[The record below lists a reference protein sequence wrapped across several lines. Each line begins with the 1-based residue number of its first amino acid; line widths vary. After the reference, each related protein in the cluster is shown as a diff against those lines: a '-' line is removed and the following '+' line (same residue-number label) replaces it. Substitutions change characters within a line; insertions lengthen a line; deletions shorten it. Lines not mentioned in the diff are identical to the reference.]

1 MATCNFTTQNN
12 FPLFATK
19 HFDGYYYEDEDTGE
33 MEYFDE
39 NEGDF
44 EQAQTLVSE
53 LNDKLKYFQLK
64 LESGYYEG
72 VQTLLEDK
80 TDSYGCAFLTK
91 YYSAADWKKGRAEE
105 KAYYGY
111 YDDFDMSYSDRKKAE
126 QRELRKILNFC
137 RTKLKDLYDFDEYV
151 CTARFSNGETLYGL
165 ASNERNRIKAAAIA

>member
-33 MEYFDE
+33 TEYVE
-39 NEGDF
+39 NIDFNGF
-44 EQAQTLVSE
+44 EQAQKLVDE
-53 LNDKLKYFQLK
+53 FNGGLNYFQLR
-64 LESGYYEG
+64 LECGYYNG

-105 KAYYGY
+105 KAYYGC

-165 ASNERNRIKAAAIA
+165 ASNERNRIKAAIA